1 MPSFR
6 SCLLILTCALAVLTG
21 TAHAAPARVSAAAAG
36 DPREKAEAF
45 FGTVIQGDTAKAFD
59 TLFDGSIIRTNKPE
73 ASSALRQQLDA
84 GLRVYGKPA
93 GFDLVESKSF
103 GGSLVRLVYIFRLE
117 KYPLTFEFFFYQ
129 NGQGWLPIDVRF
141 NDKLDVYRYD
151 RVPVADTGSYARL
164 LIRCFC

>member
-1 MPSFR
+1 MT
-6 SCLLILTCALAVLTG
+6 LLPARLLGPLCAFALLTG
-21 TAHAAPARVSAAAAG
+21 TVHAAPARGAAAAG
-36 DPREKAEAF
+36 SPSEKAEAF
-45 FGTVIQGDTAKAFD
+45 FNTVIQGDTAKAFD
-59 TLFDGSIIRTNKPE
+59 ALFEGSIIRVNKPE

-103 GGSLVRLVYIFRLE
+103 GAALVRLVYIFRLE

-129 NGQGWLPIDVRF
+129 NGQGWQPIDVRF

-151 RVPVADTGSYARL
+151 RVPTEGS
-164 LIRCFC
+164 